1 MAINKVIMV
10 GRLTRDPELKH
21 TTQGTPVIEF
31 SLALNKGEGK
41 ADFFECKAWR
51 NTAEFISRYFRKGD
65 GIGIVGHLSSRSYEK
80 NGEKRTV
87 YYVEAE
93 EVSFPDGKR
102 SDGEGTN
109 TAPTEKSSYSAKYD
123 PTEASKFETMEDDS
137 DLPF

>member
-1 MAINKVIMV
+1 MPINKVIMT
-10 GRLTRDPELKH
+10 GRLIREPELKH
-21 TTQGTPVIEF
+21 TTQGTPVIDF

-65 GIGIVGHLSSRSYEK
+65 GIGIVGHLTSRSYEK

-87 YYVEAE
+87 YYVEVE
-93 EVSFPDGKR
+93 EVSFPDGRKNADA
-102 SDGEGTN
+102 STN
-109 TAPTEKSSYSAKYD
+109 TAPTEKSAQNAKYE
-123 PTEASKFETMEDDS
+123 PTEGSNFENMENDE